1 MSVPRVSILM
11 SVREGAFLEPAVR
24 TATTQTMDDFEL
36 VLIDDASDAETA
48 ALVRTLADADPRIR
62 PVRRERSAGLAA
74 ALNHG
79 LTLVRAPLVA
89 RADADDEYVPNRLE
103 AQVAEIDARPDLGV
117 LSCGYERIDEAGRV
131 TGTHRPVTGPGRLA
145 FRQMFQNQVLH
156 PGVVFR
162 TALVREVGG
171 YDAAYWTAQDSDLWA
186 RLLPRTQID
195 NLAEPL
201 VRWRKHGA
209 STLASRGEAGRALS
223 ATVTARL
230 MADYL
235 GEAVAPPDAA
245 AAAAVWRGQADLRTD
260 DARAGLGVLQRI
272 RAAARARGESSRRRD
287 LSAHVA
293 TEMVR
298 RAKRSPA
305 EARAMPGLLAAW
317 TAGRTP

>member
-24 TATTQTMDDFEL
+24 TATAQTMDDFEL
-36 VLIDDASDAETA
+36 VLIDDASDEETA
-48 ALVRTLADADPRIR
+48 ALVRDLAAADARIR
-62 PVRRERSAGLAA
+62 LVRRDRSAGLAA

-89 RADADDEYVPNRLE
+89 RADADDEYAPHRLE
-103 AQVAEIDARPDLGV
+103 AQLAVIDARPDLGV

-156 PGVVFR
+156 PGAMFR
-162 TALVREVGG
+162 TALVREAGG

-186 RLLPRTQID
+186 RLLGRTEID

-209 STLASRGEAGRALS
+209 STLASRGAAGQALS
-223 ATVTARL
+223 GTVTARL
-230 MADYL
+230 MTDYL
-235 GEAVAPPDAA
+235 GAPVAVPAA
-245 AAAAVWRGQADLRTD
+245 SAAAAVWRSQADLRTD
-260 DARAGLGVLQRI
+260 DAQVGLALLKRI
-272 RAAARARGESSRRRD
+272 RSAARMKGEPTRTRD
-287 LSAHVA
+287 LSVHVA
-293 TEMVR
+293 GELVR
-298 RAKRSPA
+298 RAKRAPR
-305 EARAMPGLLAAW
+305 EARAMPGLLASW
-317 TAGRTP
+317 MTGGTP